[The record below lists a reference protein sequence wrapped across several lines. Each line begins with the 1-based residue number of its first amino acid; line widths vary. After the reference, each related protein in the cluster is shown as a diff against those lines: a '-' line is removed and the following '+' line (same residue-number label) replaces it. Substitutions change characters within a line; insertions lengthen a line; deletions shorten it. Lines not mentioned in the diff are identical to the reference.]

1 MGADG
6 AMHMENSQMTIA
18 SFLELVGRF
27 LDKPVVD
34 ETGLKGKYDIS
45 LDMSMADMMTM
56 ARSAGIAG
64 AGMGMGAGRGAAG
77 SGPTEASDPSGGS
90 IFQTVQNLGLK
101 LESRKSAL
109 DMIVVDKG
117 DKTPTEN

>member
-1 MGADG
+1 
-6 AMHMENSQMTIA
+6 
-18 SFLELVGRF
+18 
-27 LDKPVVD
+27 
-34 ETGLKGKYDIS
+34 
-45 LDMSMADMMTM
+45 MADMMTM

-64 AGMGMGAGRGAAG
+64 AGMGMGGGRGAAG